1 MRKKIKR
8 SCALILSIMMAA
20 SYTGC
25 STQKETEAI
34 PTLLEPQNEEVST
47 VKAERADIRVYKTE
61 MTRVE
66 PMAEEVFFSM
76 DGTVGKVYVQQGQY
90 VEEGTLLA
98 ELSTA
103 EYEETIP
110 QLEEQLAELLER
122 FAEENEQMEKQ
133 GAQIE
138 SDIARLKR
146 EVRATGGEARNYKRT
161 ELELK
166 QIEQERFEVDKAS
179 RLEQQQKQETQIR
192 EKLAEL
198 EEMKKSSKLY
208 SPVAGIVL
216 NQPMNLIGRRFR
228 EDDVA
233 FMIYDESKMY
243 VAANYYTQARFE
255 GMPEHYA
262 LINGERVELEY
273 IELSDERLKELSVK
287 STPGSTASK
296 RVQYRLVPKEGQK
309 VHFGDYA
316 VVIFV
321 TQLKKDVLSLPV
333 DVVTFERYAYH
344 VYKYEDGTRK
354 QVEVILGLRDNCRV
368 EILSGVEEGD
378 VIYAQ
383 H

>member
-1 MRKKIKR
+1 MKKRLKR
-8 SCALILSIMMAA
+8 SCALILSVMMVA

-25 STQKETEAI
+25 STQKETETI
-34 PTLLEPQNEEVST
+34 PTLMEPQNEEVST

-66 PMAEEVFFSM
+66 PMAEEVCFAM
-76 DGTVGKVYVQQGQY
+76 AGVVGAVYVQQGQY

-98 ELSTA
+98 ELSTE
-103 EYEETIP
+103 EYEEKIP
-110 QLEEQLAELLER
+110 QLEEQLAELLEG
-122 FAEENEQMEKQ
+122 FAEDNEQLEKR
-133 GAQIE
+133 GSQIE
-138 SDIARLKR
+138 ADIARLKR
-146 EVRATGGEARNYKRT
+146 EVRATGGDLRNAKRT

-166 QIEQERFEVDKAS
+166 QIEQERFEVEKAN

-198 EEMKKSSKLY
+198 EEMKGLSKLY

-216 NQPMNLIGRRFR
+216 NQPLNLIGRRFH
-228 EDDVA
+228 EDDAA
-233 FMIYDESKMY
+233 FMIYDESKKY

-255 GMPEHYA
+255 NMPEHYA
-262 LINGERVELEY
+262 LINGERVELEF
-273 IELSDERLKELSVK
+273 IDLSDERLRELSVK

-296 RVQYRLVPKEGQK
+296 RVQYRLVPKEGQNIE
-309 VHFGDYA
+309 FGDYA

-321 TQLKKDVLSLPV
+321 TQMKEDVVSLPL
-333 DVVTFERYAYH
+333 DVISYDRAYH
-344 VYKYEDGTRK
+344 VYKYEDGARK
-354 QVEVILGLRDNCRV
+354 QVEVILGLKDNCRA

-378 VIYAQ
+378 VIYVQ

>member
-8 SCALILSIMMAA
+8 SCALLLSIMMAA

-25 STQKETEAI
+25 STQKATEEI
-34 PTLLEPQNEEVST
+34 PTLIEPQNEEVST
-47 VKAERADIRVYKTE
+47 VKVERTDIRVYKSE

-66 PMAEEVFFSM
+66 PMAEEVHFSM
-76 DGTVGKVYVQQGQY
+76 DGTVGKVYVEQGQR
-90 VEEGTLLA
+90 VEKGTLLA

-103 EYEETIP
+103 EYEEAIP
-110 QLEEQLAELLER
+110 QLESQLEELLEG
-122 FAEENEQMEKQ
+122 FAEENEQTEKR

-146 EVRATGGEARNYKRT
+146 EVRSTGGDARNYKRT

-166 QIEQERFEVDKAS
+166 QIEQERFEVDKAA

-198 EEMKKSSKLY
+198 EEMKNLSKLY
-208 SPVAGIVL
+208 SPVEGIVL
-216 NQPMNLIGRRFR
+216 NQPLNLIGRRFH

-243 VAANYYTQARFE
+243 VAANYYTEARFE
-255 GMPEHYA
+255 SMPEHYA

-309 VHFGDYA
+309 IKFGDYA
-316 VVIFV
+316 VVFFV
-321 TQLKKDVLSLPV
+321 TQLKEDVLSLPI
-333 DVVTFERYAYH
+333 DVVTYDRAYH
-344 VYKYEDGTRK
+344 VYKYEDGSRK
-354 QVEVILGLRDNCRV
+354 QVEVILGLKDNCRV

>member
-1 MRKKIKR
+1 M
-8 SCALILSIMMAA
+8 LLSIMMAA

-25 STQKETEAI
+25 STQKATEEI
-34 PTLLEPQNEEVST
+34 PTLIEPQNEEVST
-47 VKAERADIRVYKTE
+47 VKVERTDIRVYKSE

-66 PMAEEVFFSM
+66 PMAEEVHFSM
-76 DGTVGKVYVQQGQY
+76 DGTVGKVYVEQGQR
-90 VEEGTLLA
+90 VEKGTLLA

-103 EYEETIP
+103 EYEEAIP
-110 QLEEQLAELLER
+110 QLESQLEELLEG
-122 FAEENEQMEKQ
+122 FAEENEQTEKR

-146 EVRATGGEARNYKRT
+146 EVRSTGGDARNYKRT

-166 QIEQERFEVDKAS
+166 QIEQERFEVDKAA

-198 EEMKKSSKLY
+198 EEMKNLSKLY
-208 SPVAGIVL
+208 SPVEGIVL
-216 NQPMNLIGRRFR
+216 NQPLNLIGRRFH

-243 VAANYYTQARFE
+243 VAANYYTEARFE
-255 GMPEHYA
+255 SMPEHYA

-309 VHFGDYA
+309 IKFGDYA
-316 VVIFV
+316 VVFFV
-321 TQLKKDVLSLPV
+321 TQLKEDVLSLPI
-333 DVVTFERYAYH
+333 DVVTYDRAYH
-344 VYKYEDGTRK
+344 VYKYEDGSRK
-354 QVEVILGLRDNCRV
+354 QVEVILGLKDNCRV